1 MEPIKRADVPP
12 EMTTFQ
18 YIRARSGYDEA
29 VRRVSPRVGRR
40 RRLVFDLAGVDIEA
54 LRQEIEAAVDRLG
67 FRGWRHSGGES
78 RIYGGLSLT
87 CNPRHQDGLDPHAST
102 LGTPRVDADRFF
114 WNSTGGHAR
123 LRDSYFDSY
132 GFDSRTAVARAGALG
147 AFLDGF
153 RLSLV
158 RSRIGVIPGAAVDAD
173 DPAYL
178 GDEGWHRDEPVF
190 ETLRI
195 NVPIATDPNFVFQ
208 MAGEP
213 AYHLEIGKA
222 YTWDTN
228 RPHRVYCRGRTTTT
242 RIHLVI
248 GVAPWFDY
256 LPDADAWRPNR
267 FFGDVHPFD
276 IAAEG
281 LLHPA
286 IRLAAQAA

>member
-1 MEPIKRADVPP
+1 MDMIKRADVPP
-12 EMTTFQ
+12 EMTVFQ
-18 YIRARSGYDEA
+18 FIRSRTGYDAA
-29 VRRVSPRVGRR
+29 VKRVTPRVGRK
-40 RRLVFDLAGVDIEA
+40 RRLVFDLEA
-54 LRQEIEAAVDRLG
+54 LDVACLRREIEAAVERLG

-87 CNPRHQDGLDPHAST
+87 CNPRHQDGLDPLAST
-102 LGTPRVDADRFF
+102 LGTPRVDPDRFF
-114 WNSTGGHAR
+114 WNSTSGHAA

-132 GFDSRTAVARAGALG
+132 GFDTRTAIARAGALG
-147 AFLDGF
+147 AFVDGF

-173 DPAYL
+173 DPDYL
-178 GDEGWHRDEPVF
+178 GNEGWHRDEPVF

-213 AYHLEIGKA
+213 PYHLAVGKA

-228 RPHRVYCRGRTTTT
+228 RPHRVFCRGRTTTT
-242 RIHLVI
+242 RIHLVL
-248 GVAPWFDY
+248 GFSPWFDY
-256 LPDADAWRPNR
+256 LADADAWVPNR
-267 FFGDVHPFD
+267 FFGETHPFD

-281 LLHPA
+281 LLHPS
-286 IRLAAQAA
+286 IRLAASAA

>member
-1 MEPIKRADVPP
+1 MVPIKRADVPP
-12 EMTTFQ
+12 AMTTFQ
-18 YIRARSGYDEA
+18 YIRSRTGYDEA
-29 VRRVSPRVGRR
+29 VKRVTPRVGRR
-40 RRLVFDLAGVDIEA
+40 RRLVFDLQAIDIAA
-54 LRQEIEAAVDRLG
+54 LRAEIEAAVERLG

-87 CNPRHQDGLDPHAST
+87 CNPRHQDGLDPMAST

-114 WNSTGGHAR
+114 WNSISDHDR

-132 GFDSRTAVARAGALG
+132 GFDTRTGIARAGALG
-147 AFLDGF
+147 AFIDGF

-158 RSRIGVIPGAAVDAD
+158 RSRIGIIPGAAVDAA

-178 GDEGWHRDEPVF
+178 GNEGWHRDEPVF

-213 AYHLEIGKA
+213 PYHLETGKA
-222 YTWDTN
+222 YSWDTN
-228 RPHRVYCRGRTTTT
+228 RPHRVFCRGRTSLM

-248 GVAPWFDY
+248 GLAPWFDY
-256 LPDADAWRPNR
+256 LPDADAWTPNR
-267 FFGDVHPFD
+267 YFGAVHPFD

-286 IRLAAQAA
+286 LRLAAAAA